1 MLLGIDIGNT
11 NLTIGLF
18 EGAEIIMR
26 WRIATH
32 RDMMPD
38 EYGMQFR
45 FLLEHNGIQPLSIE
59 GICIASV
66 VPIVTG
72 RVVDACGYY
81 LDRPIVLVDYKGSL
95 GYEILIDNPRELG
108 QDRIIDAMAVRH
120 QYGYPACLVDFGTA
134 TTFNL
139 LNRDGNYIGGAIAPG
154 INTSTA
160 ALTQKTAQLPTVA
173 IARPPSVV
181 GTNTIDSI
189 QSGLYYGY
197 ISMVEGMAARYRR
210 EISPDMKIIATG
222 GLSKVLAKDTDVF
235 HDVNPWLTLT
245 GLRLYWERNK

>member
-1 MLLGIDIGNT
+1 MLN
-11 NLTIGLF
+11 
-18 EGAEIIMR
+18 R
-26 WRIATH
+26 S
-32 RDMMPD
+32 
-38 EYGMQFR
+38 EYQ
-45 FLLEHNGIQPLSIE
+45 
-59 GICIASV
+59 
-66 VPIVTG
+66 
-72 RVVDACGYY
+72 
-81 LDRPIVLVDYKGSL
+81 
-95 GYEILIDNPRELG
+95 
-108 QDRIIDAMAVRH
+108 
-120 QYGYPACLVDFGTA
+120 
-134 TTFNL
+134 
-139 LNRDGNYIGGAIAPG
+139 NRDGNYIGGAIAPG
-154 INTSTA
+154 INTSAA

>member
-18 EGAEIIMR
+18 SGEDIIMR
-26 WRIATH
+26 WRLSTN

-38 EYGMQFR
+38 EYGMQLR
-45 FLLEHNGIQPLSIE
+45 FLLEHNGIQSDIID

-72 RVVDACGYY
+72 RVVDACNYY
-81 LDRPIVLVDYKGSL
+81 LDRPIVLVSHKGNL
-95 GYEILIDNPRELG
+95 DFQIKIDNPRELG
-108 QDRIIDAMAVRH
+108 QDRIIDALALRAL
-120 QYGYPACLVDFGTA
+120 YGYPSCLVDFGTA

-139 LNRDGNYIGGAIAPG
+139 LDANGDYIGGAISPG
-154 INTSTA
+154 INTSAA
-160 ALTQKTAQLPTVA
+160 ALTAKTAQLPTVA
-173 IARPPSVV
+173 MDRPPSVI
-181 GTNTIDSI
+181 GSNTIDSI

-197 ISMVEGMAARYRR
+197 ISLVEGMVARFKK
-210 EISPDMKIIATG
+210 EISPDLKVIATG
-222 GLSKVLAKDTDVF
+222 GLSKVLAKDTDIF

-245 GLRLYWERNK
+245 GLRLYWEKNQ